1 MEIPMKAMSSNAVRV
16 PGVPGWRGASVDAIQ
31 AILEFSGRVFLSV
44 LFLVSGLSKI
54 GTYAETAAYMS
65 ASGVP
70 GMLLPLVMALEV
82 FGAIF
87 LIFGFKTRI
96 TAFLLAG
103 FTLATALL
111 FHNAAAD
118 PAQMTMFLKNVSIAG
133 GFLLLAANGAGPW
146 SLDRTLGRQ
155 GS

>member
-1 MEIPMKAMSSNAVRV
+1 MKAMSSNAVRV
-16 PGVPGWRGASVDAIQ
+16 SGVPGWRGASVVAIQ

-87 LIFGFKTRI
+87 LIFGLKTASRPSCS
-96 TAFLLAG
+96 
-103 FTLATALL
+103 
-111 FHNAAAD
+111 
-118 PAQMTMFLKNVSIAG
+118 PASRWPRRCCSTTPPPIR
-133 GFLLLAANGAGPW
+133 P
-146 SLDRTLGRQ
+146 R
-155 GS
+155 